1 MAFALLPLVEALAG
15 SIGAFWLALGGI
27 AVAAADL
34 WRHFHAK

>member
-1 MAFALLPLVEALAG
+1 MSWTINLVEALSG

-34 WRHFHAK
+34 WRHFRVSR